1 MTQEIQ
7 HHKLILDIAWAFLE
21 VHLVAARR
29 DQQMKAA
36 TDGIPLSRRPNELVR
51 ATTRIFS
58 KENMKMGH
66 ACACLEVVTTY
77 YPRKFNHVKHVVHMK
92 PKIPRATDQ
101 CGGIHLRWFS

>member
-36 TDGIPLSRRPNELVR
+36 TNGILLSRRPNELV
-51 ATTRIFS
+51 
-58 KENMKMGH
+58 
-66 ACACLEVVTTY
+66 
-77 YPRKFNHVKHVVHMK
+77 
-92 PKIPRATDQ
+92 
-101 CGGIHLRWFS
+101 